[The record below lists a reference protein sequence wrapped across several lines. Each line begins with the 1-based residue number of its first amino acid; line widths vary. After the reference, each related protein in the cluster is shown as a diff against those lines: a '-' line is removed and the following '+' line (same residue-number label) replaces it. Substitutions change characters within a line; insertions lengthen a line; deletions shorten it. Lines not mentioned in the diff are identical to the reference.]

1 MKKLKSTKAFIDYLQ
16 IIEDGHENLEKYNPY
31 EENKC

>member
-16 IIEDGHENLEKYNPY
+16 TNEDGHEHLEKYNPY